1 MGTTTAAAVSL
12 PRRWGWGLAWSDAAL
27 LAVLVG
33 MGVIYTALSPHFLRV
48 ENFANILRQASPLF
62 FLAMGQTLCMLTAG
76 IDLSQGSVVSL
87 TSVITV
93 GVMMRFGLAAGTV
106 AGLLVGPAVGLIN
119 GLLVGPARLS
129 PIIVTIG
136 TLFVAAGI
144 ALQYTGGE
152 PIAGIPEDILPYF
165 AWVGQGSVGPVP
177 VPAIFMV
184 AGLVLLRL
192 FLKRTR
198 LGRHIYAVGGH
209 PEAALTS
216 GIRVTSVLVFV
227 YALSGLLSGLGG
239 YILTARAISGEPLLG
254 GGDLLLQ
261 SLGSVV
267 IGGTSLFGGRGGVLK
282 TFLGM
287 LVISLMVNGLNLL
300 GMSTFIQQVVIGA
313 IILASVAATALRG
326 VQRR

>member
-1 MGTTTAAAVSL
+1 MEMTQAVGARL
-12 PRRWGWGLAWSDAAL
+12 PARRGWGVAWSDTAL
-27 LAVLVG
+27 LAVLVA
-33 MGVIYTALSPHFLRV
+33 MGVVYTALSPHFFRV
-48 ENFANILRQASPLF
+48 PNFANVLRQASPLF
-62 FLAMGQTLCMLTAG
+62 FLAMGQTLCVLAAG

-87 TSVITV
+87 ASVITV
-93 GVMMRFGLAAGTV
+93 GVMMRAGLAAGTA
-106 AGLLVGPAVGLIN
+106 AGLLVGLVVGLIN

-136 TLFVAAGI
+136 TLFVAGGV
-144 ALQYTGGE
+144 ALQYTGGA
-152 PIAGIPEDILPYF
+152 PIAGIPEDILPSF
-165 AWVGQGSVGPVP
+165 AWVGQGSWGPVP
-177 VPAIFMV
+177 VPAVFMLV
-184 AGLVLLRL
+184 GLVLLHL
-192 FLKRTR
+192 TLTRTR

-216 GIRVTSVLVFV
+216 GIRVPWILVLVH
-227 YALSGLLSGLGG
+227 ALSGLLSSFGG
-239 YILTARAISGEPLLG
+239 YVLTARAISGEPLLG
-254 GGDLLLQ
+254 AGDLLLQ

-287 LVISLMVNGLNLL
+287 LVISVMVNGLNLL

>member
-1 MGTTTAAAVSL
+1 
-12 PRRWGWGLAWSDAAL
+12 
-27 LAVLVG
+27 
-33 MGVIYTALSPHFLRV
+33 
-48 ENFANILRQASPLF
+48 
-62 FLAMGQTLCMLTAG
+62 
-76 IDLSQGSVVSL
+76 
-87 TSVITV
+87 
-93 GVMMRFGLAAGTV
+93 
-106 AGLLVGPAVGLIN
+106 
-119 GLLVGPARLS
+119 
-129 PIIVTIG
+129 
-136 TLFVAAGI
+136 
-144 ALQYTGGE
+144 LQYSGGE

-177 VPAIFMV
+177 VPAIFMLI
-184 AGLVLLRL
+184 GLALLHF
-192 FLKRTR
+192 FLQRTR

-216 GIRVTSVLVFV
+216 GIRVSWLLVCV
-227 YALSGLLSGLGG
+227 YTLSGFLSGVGG

-287 LVISLMVNGLNLL
+287 LMISLMVNGLNLL
-300 GMSTFIQQVVIGA
+300 GMSTFIQQVVIGG

>member
-1 MGTTTAAAVSL
+1 MGTTTAAAVNL
-12 PRRWGWGLAWSDAAL
+12 PRWRGWGLAWSDAAL

-184 AGLVLLRL
+184 VGLVLLHL

>member
-1 MGTTTAAAVSL
+1 MATVEAAAGHL
-12 PRRWGWGLAWSDAAL
+12 PGRKGWNIAWSDVAL
-27 LAVLVG
+27 LAVLAG
-33 MGVIYTALSPHFLRV
+33 MGVVYTSLSPHFLRV
-48 ENFANILRQASPLF
+48 ENFSNILRQASPLF
-62 FLAMGQTLCMLTAG
+62 FLAMGQTLCLLAGG
-76 IDLSQGSVVSL
+76 IDLSQGSIVSL
-87 TSVITV
+87 TSVITI
-93 GVMMRFGLAAGTV
+93 GVMMQFGLAAGTG
-106 AGLLVGPAVGLIN
+106 AGLLVGLVVGLIN
-119 GLLVGPARLS
+119 GVLVGIVRLS
-129 PIIVTIG
+129 PIIVTVG
-136 TLFVAAGI
+136 TSFVAAGL

-165 AWVGQGSVGPVP
+165 AWVGQGSLGPVP
-177 VPAIFMV
+177 VPAVFMGI
-184 AGLVLLRL
+184 GLV
-192 FLKRTR
+192 FLHFFLQRTR

-216 GIRVTSVLVFV
+216 GIRVPWVLVGV
-227 YALSGLLSGLGG
+227 YTLSGILSGIGG

-300 GMSTFIQQVVIGA
+300 GMSTFIQQVVIGG
-313 IILASVAATALRG
+313 IILASVAATAMRG

>member
-1 MGTTTAAAVSL
+1 MATTQAAVVGL
-12 PRRWGWGLAWSDAAL
+12 PRRRAWGLAWSDAAL

-33 MGVIYTALSPHFLRV
+33 MGVIYTALSPYFLRV
-48 ENFANILRQASPLF
+48 PNFANILRQASPLF

-93 GVMMRFGLAAGTV
+93 GVMMQFGLAAGTA
-106 AGLLVGPAVGLIN
+106 AGLLAGLVVGLIN

-136 TLFVAAGI
+136 TLFVAGGL

-165 AWVGQGSVGPVP
+165 AWVGQGSWGPVP
-177 VPAIFMV
+177 VPAVFMLV
-184 AGLVLLRL
+184 GLVLIHLL
-192 FLKRTR
+192 LTQTR
-198 LGRHIYAVGGH
+198 LGRHIYAVGGY

-216 GIRVTSVLVFV
+216 GIRVPWILVLV
-227 YALSGLLSGLGG
+227 YALSGLLSGFGG
-239 YILTARAISGEPLLG
+239 FILTARAISGEPLLG
-254 GGDLLLQ
+254 AGDLLLQ

-282 TFLGM
+282 TLLGM
-287 LVISLMVNGLNLL
+287 LVISVMVNGLNLL

>member
-1 MGTTTAAAVSL
+1 MTTAESL
-12 PRRWGWGLAWSDAAL
+12 SGRLFARRRWALSWNDLAL
-27 LAVLVG
+27 LAVLAG
-33 MGVIYTALSPHFLRV
+33 MCVIYTALSPYFFRV
-48 ENFANILRQASPLF
+48 SNFANIFRQASPLF
-62 FLAMGQTLCMLTAG
+62 FLAMGQTLCLLAAG

-93 GVMMRFGLAAGTV
+93 GVMIKHGLVAGTV
-106 AGLLVGPAVGLIN
+106 AGLMVGPVVGFIN
-119 GLLVGPARLS
+119 GLFVGRGGLS

-136 TLFVAAGI
+136 TLFVAGGA
-144 ALQYTGGE
+144 ALQYSGGE
-152 PIAGIPEDILPYF
+152 PIGGITEDVLPYF
-165 AWVGQGSVGPVP
+165 SWVGQGSVGPVP
-177 VPAIFMV
+177 VPAIFMGI
-184 AGLVLLRL
+184 GLVSLHF
-192 FLKRTR
+192 FLQRTR

-216 GIRVTSVLVFV
+216 GIRVSWVLVGV
-227 YALSGLLSGLGG
+227 YTLSGFLSGIGG
-239 YILTARAISGEPLLG
+239 YILTSRAISGEPMLG

-300 GMSTFIQQVVIGA
+300 GMSTFIQQVVIGV

>member
-1 MGTTTAAAVSL
+1 MATVGAAAVGL
-12 PRRWGWGLAWSDAAL
+12 PKRRGWGLAWSDATL

-48 ENFANILRQASPLF
+48 QNFANILRQASPLF
-62 FLAMGQTLCMLTAG
+62 FLSMGQTLCLLTAG

-87 TSVITV
+87 TSVLTV
-93 GVMMRFGLAAGTV
+93 GVMVRWGLAAGTA
-106 AGLLVGPAVGLIN
+106 AGLLAGLVVGLIN

-165 AWVGQGSVGPVP
+165 AWVGQGSWGPVP
-177 VPAIFMV
+177 VPVVLMV
-184 AGLVLLRL
+184 VGLVLMHLML
-192 FLKRTR
+192 TRTR

-216 GIRVTSVLVFV
+216 GVRVPWILVLV
-227 YALSGLLSGLGG
+227 YALSGLLSGFGG

-254 GGDLLLQ
+254 AGDLLLQ

-282 TFLGM
+282 TSLGM

>member
-1 MGTTTAAAVSL
+1 MATMPAAAAGL
-12 PRRWGWGLAWSDAAL
+12 PTRRGWKLAWSDATL

-62 FLAMGQTLCMLTAG
+62 FLAMGQTLCLLTAG

-93 GVMMRFGLAAGTV
+93 GVMMHYGLAAGTG
-106 AGLLVGPAVGLIN
+106 AGLLVGLVVGLVN

-129 PIIVTIG
+129 PIIVSIG

-152 PIAGIPEDILPYF
+152 PIAGIPDEILPYF
-165 AWVGQGSVGPVP
+165 AWVGQGSWGPVP
-177 VPAIFMV
+177 VPAVFMAV
-184 AGLVLLRL
+184 GLILIHLLL
-192 FLKRTR
+192 TQTR
-198 LGRHIYAVGGH
+198 LGRHIYAVGGY

-216 GIRVTSVLVFV
+216 GIRVPWVLVFV
-227 YALSGLLSGLGG
+227 YTFSGLLSGLGG

-287 LVISLMVNGLNLL
+287 LVISFMVNGLNLL
-300 GMSTFIQQVVIGA
+300 GMSTFIQQVVIGG

>member
-1 MGTTTAAAVSL
+1 MATVGAAAAGA
-12 PRRWGWGLAWSDAAL
+12 PRGKARGLAWSDAAL

-33 MGVIYTALSPHFLRV
+33 MGVAYTALSPHFLSAA
-48 ENFANILRQASPLF
+48 NFGNILRQASPLF
-62 FLAMGQTLCMLTAG
+62 FLAMGQTLALLTGG

-93 GVMMRFGLAAGTV
+93 GVMMQHGLWAGSA
-106 AGLLVGPAVGLIN
+106 AGLLAGLMLGLAN
-119 GLLVGPARLS
+119 GLLIGLVRLS

-136 TLFVAAGI
+136 TQFVAGGI
-144 ALQYTGGE
+144 ALQYAGGE
-152 PIAGIPEDILPYF
+152 PIAGIPEDILPTF
-165 AWVGQGSVGPVP
+165 AWFGQGSWGPVP
-177 VPAIFMV
+177 VPAVFMAV
-184 AGLVLLRL
+184 GLVVLHQ
-192 FLKRTR
+192 FLTRTR
-198 LGRHIYAVGGH
+198 IGRHIYAVGGH
-209 PEAALTS
+209 PEAALAS
-216 GIRVTSVLVFV
+216 GIRVPWVLVFV
-227 YALSGLLSGLGG
+227 YAMSGLLCGIGG

-254 GGDLLLQ
+254 AGDLLLQ

-282 TFLGM
+282 TVLGM

>member
-1 MGTTTAAAVSL
+1 MTTVEVGAGRL
-12 PRRWGWGLAWSDAAL
+12 PARRGWGLAWSDVTL
-27 LAVLVG
+27 LAVLLG
-33 MGVIYTALSPHFLRV
+33 MCVVYTVFSPHFLQV
-48 ENFANILRQASPLF
+48 NNFANILRQASPLF
-62 FLAMGQTLCMLTAG
+62 FLAMGQTLCLLAAG

-93 GVMMRFGLAAGTV
+93 GVMMQYGLVAGTA
-106 AGLLVGPAVGLIN
+106 AGLLVGPLVGLVN
-119 GLLVGPARLS
+119 GLLIGPGRLS

-136 TLFVAAGI
+136 TLFVAAGA
-144 ALQYTGGE
+144 ALQYSGGE
-152 PIAGIPEDILPYF
+152 PIAGIPEDVLPYF
-165 AWVGQGSVGPVP
+165 AWVGQGSAGPVP
-177 VPAIFMV
+177 VPAIFMLI
-184 AGLVLLRL
+184 GLALLHL
-192 FLKRTR
+192 FLQRTR

-216 GIRVTSVLVFV
+216 GIRVSWVLVCV
-227 YALSGLLSGLGG
+227 YTLSGFLSGIGG

-300 GMSTFIQQVVIGA
+300 GMSTFIQQVVIGG

>member
-1 MGTTTAAAVSL
+1 MAMVEAAAGGL
-12 PRRWGWGLAWSDAAL
+12 PRRRTWRLAWSDAAL

-33 MGVIYTALSPHFLRV
+33 MGATYTALSPHFLSV
-48 ENFANILRQASPLF
+48 PNFANVLRQASPLF
-62 FLAMGQTLCMLTAG
+62 FLAMGQTLCILTAG

-87 TSVITV
+87 TSVVTV
-93 GVMMRFGLAAGTV
+93 GVMMQHGLAAGTA
-106 AGLLVGPAVGLIN
+106 AGLVVGLAVGLAN

-136 TLFVAAGI
+136 TLFVAGGL

-152 PIAGIPEDILPYF
+152 PIAGIPDDILPTF
-165 AWVGQGSVGPVP
+165 AWFGQGSYGPVP
-177 VPAIFMV
+177 VPALFMV
-184 AGLVLLRL
+184 AGLVLIHL
-192 FLKRTR
+192 FLTRTR

-216 GIRVTSVLVFV
+216 GIRVSWVLVFV
-227 YALSGLLSGLGG
+227 HGLSGVLSSIGG

-267 IGGTSLFGGRGGVLK
+267 IGGTSLFGGRGSALK

-300 GMSTFIQQVVIGA
+300 GMSTFIQQMVIGA

>member
-1 MGTTTAAAVSL
+1 MATVEAALGRL
-12 PRRWGWGLAWSDAAL
+12 PRRRAWGLAWNDAAL

-33 MGVIYTALSPHFLRV
+33 MAVIYAALSPYFLRV
-48 ENFANILRQASPLF
+48 QNFANILRQASPLF
-62 FLAMGQTLCMLTAG
+62 FLAMGQTLCLLTAG

-87 TSVITV
+87 TSVLTV
-93 GVMMRFGLAAGTV
+93 GVMMRGGLAAGTAV
-106 AGLLVGPAVGLIN
+106 GLLVGLVVGLIN

-136 TLFVAAGI
+136 TLFVAGGL

-152 PIAGIPEDILPYF
+152 PIAGIPEDILPSF
-165 AWVGQGSVGPVP
+165 AWVGQGSFGPVP
-177 VPAIFMV
+177 VPAVFMLV
-184 AGLVLLRL
+184 GLILIHLLL
-192 FLKRTR
+192 TQTR

-209 PEAALTS
+209 SEAALTS
-216 GIRVTSVLVFV
+216 GIRVPWVLVLV
-227 YALSGLLSGLGG
+227 YALSGLLSGFGG
-239 YILTARAISGEPLLG
+239 FVLTARAISGEPLLG
-254 GGDLLLQ
+254 AGDLLLQ

-282 TFLGM
+282 TTLGM
-287 LVISLMVNGLNLL
+287 LVISVMVNGLNLL

-313 IILASVAATALRG
+313 IILTSVAATALRG